1 MQQHEEKNTDKAPE
15 TDNNTSV
22 PKPGTEEYKKAEY
35 NVEDDNYE
43 IDPKE
48 DTAHGVEKTKE
59 GNPEKD

>member
-1 MQQHEEKNTDKAPE
+1 MQQHEEKNTGKITG

-22 PKPGTEEYKKAEY
+22 PKPGTEEYKDAEY

-48 DTAHGVEKTKE
+48 DTAHGVEKTKGE
-59 GNPEKD
+59 NPEKE